1 MDSINTWSINT
12 DRTFIGALAEA
23 MKLAQARNA
32 QVVTPSPNAL
42 NDTDGVLFVGTGGNV
57 QVRMTGSQN
66 TITFNNIPDGCF
78 LPIRVDRVYSSG
90 TTASNIIF
98 LY

>member
-12 DRTFIGALAEA
+12 DRSFIGALAEA

-32 QVVTPSPNAL
+32 QSVTPSTSAL
-42 NDTDGVLFVGTGGNV
+42 NDTDGVLYVGTGGNV

-66 TITFNNIPDGCF
+66 TITFNNVQDGSF
-78 LPIRVDRVYSSG
+78 LPIRVDRVFTG